1 MTRNSDINKYGYTGY
16 RIVFDTKTSFLSSSD
31 GFGENVII
39 FGVDMSSSVHVDNKK
54 KDILIL
60 GNGLTQGLE
69 YTITA
74 EKKYSINFT
83 GQKKHFC

>member
-1 MTRNSDINKYGYTGY
+1 MTRNCDNNKYGYTGY
-16 RIVFDTKTSFLSSSD
+16 GIGFDTKTSFSSSSG

-39 FGVDMSSSVHVDNKK
+39 FGVDMSSSVHVDNNK

-60 GNGLTQGLE
+60 GNGSTQGLE
-69 YTITA
+69 HTLTA

-83 GQKKHFC
+83 VTKKNSC

>member
-74 EKKYSINFT
+74 EKKY
-83 GQKKHFC
+83 

>member
-31 GFGENVII
+31 GFGENVMI
-39 FGVDMSSSVHVDNKK
+39 FGVDMSSSVHNKK

-83 GQKKHFC
+83 GQKKHSC

>member
-1 MTRNSDINKYGYTGY
+1 MTRNCDNNKYGYTGY
-16 RIVFDTKTSFLSSSD
+16 GIGFDTKTSFSSSSG

-39 FGVDMSSSVHVDNKK
+39 FGVDMSSSVHVDNNK

-60 GNGLTQGLE
+60 GNGSTQGLE
-69 YTITA
+69 HTLTA

-83 GQKKHFC
+83 VTKKISC

>member
-74 EKKYSINFT
+74 EKKYY
-83 GQKKHFC
+83 